1 MNRRTSAIL
10 SALFTLAIFVG
21 LPIGVLYLLPA
32 DLTAQLSQV
41 GFSVQGLLNQTV
53 IIGVVIAAITI
64 AKGFID
70 DKTITYLL
78 LNLASNSIT
87 LLFMFIVLGLGNVG
101 SMGLTTVKLS
111 MQNAETTVVMDMRLL
126 LQVAVL
132 TVVLRMIQAVLEWR
146 EARAEAVQKANAP
159 QLSTPTQ

>member
-32 DLTAQLSQV
+32 DLAAQLSQV

-87 LLFMFIVLGLGNVG
+87 LLFTFIVLGLGNVG
-101 SMGLTTVKLS
+101 SMGLTTVNLNI
-111 MQNAETTVVMDMRLL
+111 QNAETTVVMDMRLL

-132 TVVLRMIQAVLEWR
+132 TVVLRMIQAVFEWR
-146 EARAEAVQKANAP
+146 EARAEAAQKANAP
-159 QLSTPTQ
+159 QPGTPMQ

>member
-1 MNRRTSAIL
+1 MSRRTGAIL

-32 DLTAQLSQV
+32 DLAAQLSQV
-41 GFSVQGLLNQTV
+41 GFSVQGLLDQTV

-70 DKTITYLL
+70 DKTVTYLL
-78 LNLASNSIT
+78 LNLASNGIT
-87 LLFMFIVLGLGNVG
+87 LLFTFIVLGLGNVG
-101 SMGLTTVKLS
+101 SMGLTTVNLN
-111 MQNAETTVVMDMRLL
+111 MENAETTVVMDMRLL

-132 TVVLRMIQAVLEWR
+132 TVVLKMIQAVLKWR
-146 EARAEAVQKANAP
+146 EARVEAAQKVNAP
-159 QLSTPTQ
+159 QPGTPTQ

>member
-21 LPIGVLYLLPA
+21 LPMGVLYLLPA

-64 AKGFID
+64 VKGFID

-78 LNLASNSIT
+78 LSLASNSIT
-87 LLFMFIVLGLGNVG
+87 LLFTFIVLGLGNVG
-101 SMGLTTVKLS
+101 SMGLTTVNLNI
-111 MQNAETTVVMDMRLL
+111 QNAETTVVMDMRLL

-132 TVVLRMIQAVLEWR
+132 TVVLRMIQAVFEWR
-146 EARAEAVQKANAP
+146 EARAEAAQKANAP
-159 QLSTPTQ
+159 QPGTPTQ

>member
-32 DLTAQLSQV
+32 DLATQLSQV
-41 GFSVQGLLNQTV
+41 GFSVQGLLYQTV
-53 IIGVVIAAITI
+53 AIGVVIAAITL

-70 DKTITYLL
+70 DKTVAYLL
-78 LNLASNSIT
+78 LNLASNGVT
-87 LLFMFIVLGLGNVG
+87 LLFTFMVLGLGNVG
-101 SMGLTTVKLS
+101 SMGLTTVKLNI
-111 MQNAETTVVMDMRLL
+111 QNAETTVVMDMRLL

-146 EARAEAVQKANAP
+146 EARAEAAQTANAP
-159 QLSTPTQ
+159 QPSTPMQ

>member
-32 DLTAQLSQV
+32 DLVAQLSQV

-64 AKGFID
+64 TRGFID

-78 LNLASNSIT
+78 LNLHR
-87 LLFMFIVLGLGNVG
+87 
-101 SMGLTTVKLS
+101 TVSRCSLC
-111 MQNAETTVVMDMRLL
+111 L
-126 LQVAVL
+126 
-132 TVVLRMIQAVLEWR
+132 
-146 EARAEAVQKANAP
+146 
-159 QLSTPTQ
+159 

>member
-1 MNRRTSAIL
+1 MSRRTGAIL

-32 DLTAQLSQV
+32 DLAAQLSQV
-41 GFSVQGLLNQTV
+41 GFSVQGLLDQTV

-70 DKTITYLL
+70 DKTVTYLL
-78 LNLASNSIT
+78 LNLASNGIT
-87 LLFMFIVLGLGNVG
+87 LLFTFIVLGLGNVG
-101 SMGLTTVKLS
+101 SMGLTTVNLN
-111 MQNAETTVVMDMRLL
+111 MENAETTVVMDMRLL

-132 TVVLRMIQAVLEWR
+132 TVVLKMIQAVLEWR
-146 EARAEAVQKANAP
+146 EARVEAAQKVNAP
-159 QLSTPTQ
+159 QPGTPTQ

>member
-10 SALFTLAIFVG
+10 SALFNLAIFVG

-87 LLFMFIVLGLGNVG
+87 LLFTFIVLGLGNVG
-101 SMGLTTVKLS
+101 SMGLTTVKLN

-146 EARAEAVQKANAP
+146 EARAEAAQKTNAP